1 MKDVNRASENKRFQ
15 LAQFKDNFVQR
26 FYVIVSKYMPYYIP
40 MMAIVFSFMY
50 GFQIFRHADILSM
63 YGVYQ
68 YVIARAWFSHVAL
81 GFVFMVSSVI
91 KLVGLLAKNRV
102 IKRIGLV
109 ALSFSWTFYAV
120 AFMFSSPPNTVW
132 LNSLVMMT
140 LCWKIAYDER

>member
-15 LAQFKDNFVQR
+15 LAQFRDNFVRR
-26 FYVIVSKYMPYYIP
+26 FYVFVSKYMPYYIP
-40 MMAIVFSFMY
+40 AVVILFTFMY
-50 GFQIFRHADILSM
+50 GFQIFRYADILSL

-81 GFVFMVSSVI
+81 GAVFMIASVI
-91 KLVGLLAKNRV
+91 KLVGLLTKSRV

-109 ALSFSWTFYAV
+109 ILSFSWTFYAV

-132 LNSLVMMT
+132 LCSLIMLS